1 MRRGSP
7 FRVAP
12 GSCIE
17 IEAPERRGAGEE
29 DERMSVDDVTAQRT
43 GDAGELTRAQW
54 RTIVLASLGGAL
66 EFYDF
71 IVYGIFAPSIAAAFF
86 PGADARVSLILSFSV
101 FAGGYLARPFGGM
114 LLGAL
119 GDRFGRRGVFLFS
132 LTAISASTVAMG
144 LLPGYASWG
153 FAATALMVALR
164 LLQGLCLGGEL
175 PCAIVYV
182 VETAPLRAGFACGIL
197 FFCVNSGVSLA
208 ALVSLGLNTLL
219 TPDAAAD
226 FGWRIAFAIGG
237 VTGLLSFWL
246 RRRLSESA
254 EFAAMRAVAS
264 RTPLRELL
272 RFHPVEVLV
281 GIGTSAATSVF
292 NGMLFAYMPA
302 YLVRVLH
309 YDGKAAALAQ
319 NVGLAVT
326 SIGLVGVA
334 WLGDRLPRRILLG
347 LGAGLLVL
355 LSVPFFRALIDR
367 SVDLVP
373 LFVMAGLVAAL
384 INGTFAMVLADLFP
398 TRVRFSGVAVAYN
411 ISQTLFGGTVPLLAS
426 VLVAATAS
434 PALIV
439 MVFSAVT
446 FVASLALG
454 RYGGK
459 IGRAREFAA

>member
-1 MRRGSP
+1 
-7 FRVAP
+7 
-12 GSCIE
+12 
-17 IEAPERRGAGEE
+17 
-29 DERMSVDDVTAQRT
+29 MSVDHVAARR
-43 GDAGELTRAQW
+43 AGGAGGLDGAQW

-71 IVYGIFAPSIAAAFF
+71 IIYGIFAPSIAAAFF
-86 PGADARVSLILSFSV
+86 PGTDARVALVLSFSV

-119 GDRFGRRGVFLFS
+119 GDRFGRRRVFLFS
-132 LTAISASTVAMG
+132 LAAISASTVAMG
-144 LLPGYASWG
+144 LLPAYATWG
-153 FAATALMVALR
+153 FAATALMVTLR

-175 PCAIVYV
+175 PCSIVYV
-182 VETAPLRAGFACGIL
+182 VETAPRRAGFACGIL

-208 ALVSLGLNTLL
+208 ALVSLGLTILL
-219 TPDAAAD
+219 PPGAAAD
-226 FGWRIAFAIGG
+226 IGWRIAFAIGG
-237 VTGLLSFWL
+237 LTGLLSYAL
-246 RRRLSESA
+246 RRKLAESQ
-254 EFAAMRAVAS
+254 EFAAMRATAS

-272 RFHPVEVLV
+272 RGYPMEVLV

-302 YLVRVLH
+302 YLVRALH
-309 YDGKAAALAQ
+309 YDAKVASLAQ

-326 SIGLVGVA
+326 SVGLVGVA

-355 LSVPFFRALIDR
+355 LSSPFFHALIDR
-367 SVDLVP
+367 SVDVVP
-373 LFVMAGLVAAL
+373 LFVLAGLVASL

-426 VLVAATAS
+426 LLVATTAAPGS

-439 MVFSAVT
+439 MIFSAIT
-446 FVASLALG
+446 FVASLTLG
-454 RYGGK
+454 RYGGR
-459 IGRAREFAA
+459 IGRVA